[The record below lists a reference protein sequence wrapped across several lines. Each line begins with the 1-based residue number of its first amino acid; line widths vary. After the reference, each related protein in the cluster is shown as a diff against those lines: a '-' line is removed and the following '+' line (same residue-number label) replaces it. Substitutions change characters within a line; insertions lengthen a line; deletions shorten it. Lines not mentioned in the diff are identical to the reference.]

1 MVVVKLDLSRF
12 LEFPGILVV
21 VGIVLILIAIVI
33 GIFAVANDKK
43 EEKNEEEQEIDEDE
57 YNVDVVK
64 LVDNEEVEKQKNES
78 QPVELIKNNV
88 VPTPI
93 DDETVLEDTDS
104 LEPAEEDFLE
114 TREFV
119 ILDIV
124 EKQDTTDVETL

>member
-1 MVVVKLDLSRF
+1 MKLDLSRF

-43 EEKNEEEQEIDEDE
+43 EEKKEEEQEIDEDE

-119 ILDIV
+119 ILDNV